1 MQADWLIYVVDSGQG
16 LHFQLVF
23 DGARQAGWFG
33 PKAPEGSVAQTA
45 RVEHVGFGVVQV
57 RSMAG
62 ECWVTESLAQAM
74 SHLQGEDG
82 RKFKTRSGETVRL
95 VDVLEEARD
104 KARAILVERR
114 TAGTTTL
121 TTDTEIEH
129 AASVL
134 GYGGVKYFDLRQ
146 VRHALLA

>member
-1 MQADWLIYVVDSGQG
+1 MGGSIVGRATSNPVPPVQELQADWLIYVVDSGQG

-23 DGARQAGWFG
+23 DGRGRRG
-33 PKAPEGSVAQTA
+33 GSVQRRLRVPSARTA

-82 RKFKTRSGETVRL
+82 RNSRRALARL
-95 VDVLEEARD
+95 
-104 KARAILVERR
+104 
-114 TAGTTTL
+114 
-121 TTDTEIEH
+121 
-129 AASVL
+129 SVL
-134 GYGGVKYFDLRQ
+134 WMYLRRPGTRPAQ
-146 VRHALLA
+146 SSSSAVPLERLP